1 MRVARAREISLLVA
15 AIVAILIGR
24 LGYLQ
29 LIQGE
34 HYWTLSEENRVRVEE
49 VRAPRG
55 RILDR
60 HGVVLADNDPSY
72 RVTLDTRVAA
82 YRRTPESLTETVAR
96 LADALELDPTRLQ
109 ERVERQR
116 RESTLPVV
124 IGRAVPFAQVSR
136 IEERTAR
143 LEGVT
148 VEVTPVRRYP
158 MGQLACHL
166 MGYLGEVQPRDLEEN
181 PDGPYRVGH
190 LIGRTGIEREY
201 ESDLRGT
208 DGKAFAE
215 VDVHG
220 RRTNFFPELPSTPAI
235 PGRDLVLTIDARI
248 QAVAESA
255 LAGIVPEGARPG
267 DPPPPACL
275 VALDPSN
282 GEVLALVSQPGFDPN
297 IFLGGLSPEEYQALL
312 APDKPQH
319 NRAISSTYPPGSTW
333 KAVTSLAGLESGVI
347 QRDTNFEPCHGSYQ
361 FGNRRFG
368 CWKPSGHGFLA
379 HDGALR
385 QSCDVY
391 YYQLGLRLG
400 MEKLSEYAHLFGLA
414 DRTRIDIPGERI
426 DLIPDAEWYRVNRD
440 GGWGRGVVLNLAIGQ
455 GELLISPIALARFYG
470 GLGTGGQIYQPHLLL
485 EIRGED
491 GSILRDTRRDDWRAG
506 RIPVSEENLQI
517 VREGLE
523 QVVMHGQGTGGRARV
538 GEIRIAGKT
547 GTAQNP
553 GKDHALFA
561 CYAPADAPR
570 IVVVVIA
577 EGSGHGGAVAAP
589 AAQKVLEEFFMG
601 RDTASS
607 SYEYNDLLASREER

>member
-1 MRVARAREISLLVA
+1 MVAFV
-15 AIVAILIGR
+15 VVILIGR
-24 LGYLQ
+24 LAYLQ
-29 LIQGE
+29 LVQGE
-34 HYWTLSEENRVRVEE
+34 YYWSLSEENRVRVEE

-60 HGVVLADNDPSY
+60 NGVVLADNDPSY
-72 RVTLDTRVAA
+72 RVTLDTRHAA
-82 YRRTPESLTETVAR
+82 FRRDPQALAATVAS
-96 LADALELDPTRLQ
+96 LAEALELDPQRLQ

-116 RESTLPVV
+116 RESSLPVV

-136 IEERTAR
+136 IEERTVR

-158 MGQLACHL
+158 RGQLACHL
-166 MGYLGEVQPRDLEEN
+166 IGYLGEVQTRDLEEN

-190 LIGRTGIEREY
+190 LIGRTGVEREY
-201 ESDLRGT
+201 ESELRGI

-220 RRTNFFPELPSTPAI
+220 RRTSFFPELPSTPAI
-235 PGRDLVLTIDARI
+235 PGHDLVLTIDARL
-248 QAVAESA
+248 QEVAEAA
-255 LAGIVPEGARPG
+255 LASIVAEGARPS

-282 GEVLALVSQPGFDPN
+282 GEVLALASQPGFDPN
-297 IFLGGLSPEEYQALL
+297 IFLGGLTPEEYQALL
-312 APDKPQH
+312 SPDKPQH
-319 NRAISSTYPPGSTW
+319 NRAIASTYPPGSTF
-333 KAVTSLAGLESGVI
+333 KAVTSLAGLESGLI
-347 QRDTNFEPCHGSYQ
+347 DRNTTFDPCFGSYQ

-368 CWKPSGHGFLA
+368 CWKPSGHGVLSQ
-379 HDGALR
+379 DGALR

-400 MEKLSEYAHLFGLA
+400 MEKLSEYAHRFGLA
-414 DRTRIDIPGERI
+414 DRTRIDIPGERA
-426 DLIPDAEWYRVNRD
+426 DLIPDAEWYRQHRD

-470 GLGTGGQIYQPHLLL
+470 GLGMGGQIYQPHVLL

-491 GSILRDTRRDDWRAG
+491 GAVLRDTRRDDWRAG
-506 RIPVSEENLQI
+506 RIPASAENIQI
-517 VREGLE
+517 IREGLE

-547 GTAQNP
+547 GTAENP

-577 EGSGHGGAVAAP
+577 EEAGHGGAVAAP
-589 AAQKVLEEFFMG
+589 VAQKVLEEFFLG
-601 RDTASS
+601 RDTASNGFEIS
-607 SYEYNDLLASREER
+607 EDLASREVP